1 MKHSPKIW
9 ILSLILLSLSV
20 TVISATSITEDTT
33 KSSSTS
39 VQDVPKSGPASAFVA
54 SFSTIVVSELGD
66 KTFFIAAI
74 MAMRYNRIAV
84 LSGAL
89 LALFLMTAIST
100 GFGTLVTSL
109 VPAFYTHIITT
120 ALFFFFGIKLLYDA
134 YNDEGAS
141 ENHEKSE
148 VETEL
153 NELHTKMMEKKSKN
167 DDSGNKSNADSGNK
181 SNAEE
186 NNNQDPETGK
196 LARNDADI
204 ESAPSK
210 GSPLKTFRISTK
222 LVFWQALTLTF
233 LGEWGDRSQIS
244 TIALAANS
252 SAVIVFIGSFLGHC
266 LCTTLAVVGGKY
278 LADKITEKSVN
289 IAGGIL
295 FLVFGIHNVLF
306 A

>member
-1 MKHSPKIW
+1 MRSIPSFWIAALF
-9 ILSLILLSLSV
+9 ILSLSYSMIPAEAV
-20 TVISATSITEDTT
+20 TDNTKASTT
-33 KSSSTS
+33 PEAA
-39 VQDVPKSGPASAFVA
+39 PKTGQTGLASAFIA

-84 LSGAL
+84 LAGAL

-109 VPAFYTHIITT
+109 VPPFYTHVITT
-120 ALFFFFGIKLLYDA
+120 LLFFFFGVKLLYDA
-134 YNDEGAS
+134 YNDEGG
-141 ENHEKSE
+141 ETNNEKSE
-148 VETEL
+148 VELEL
-153 NELHTKMMEKKSKN
+153 NELHTKMMEKKSSTKN
-167 DDSGNKSNADSGNK
+167 PNLDGSLRKQSIEDSNNADS
-181 SNAEE
+181 E
-186 NNNQDPETGK
+186 NGK
-196 LARNDADI
+196 MNHHNVDI
-204 ESAPSK
+204 EAAPKNCVNQFEQVAS
-210 GSPLKTFRISTK
+210 K

-252 SAVIVFIGSFLGHC
+252 NAFMVFIGAFLGHC
-266 LCTTLAVVGGKY
+266 ICTSLAVAGGKY
-278 LADKITEKSVN
+278 LANKISERSVN

-295 FLVFGIHNVLF
+295 FLIFGIHNVFF